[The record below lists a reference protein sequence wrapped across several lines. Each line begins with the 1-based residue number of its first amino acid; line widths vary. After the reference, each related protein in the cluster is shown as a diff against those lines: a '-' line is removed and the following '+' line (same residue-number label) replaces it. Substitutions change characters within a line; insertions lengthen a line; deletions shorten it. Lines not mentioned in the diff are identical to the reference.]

1 MAVASQGDE
10 ELEGTDLSEP
20 MPVVAA
26 AAPSTSA
33 ATPSPWLDRLVE
45 HFVRTGSGPDGA
57 CRLAQ
62 SKDAVLST
70 ARQLADAGRW
80 ADVLRLVRVAE
91 PAFAANAWWGA
102 WKSALCLALDA
113 ARNLGDRRVEGWA
126 LHQLGVRS
134 LGLEDEST
142 ARDLLEEALQAREEA
157 GDREAAEVTRSQLDL
172 IRG

>member
-1 MAVASQGDE
+1 VVAVASQGNE
-10 ELEGTDLSEP
+10 GFGGTDLAEP
-20 MPVVAA
+20 MPAATAAPAVAA
-26 AAPSTSA
+26 
-33 ATPSPWLDRLVE
+33 PSPWLDRLVE

-91 PAFAANAWWGA
+91 PAFATNAWWGA
-102 WKSALCLALDA
+102 WKSALCLALEA
-113 ARNLGDRRVEGWA
+113 ARHLDDKRVEGWA

-134 LGLEDEST
+134 LGLQDEST
-142 ARDLLEEALQAREEA
+142 ARDLLEKALEAREAA
-157 GDREAAEVTRSQLDL
+157 GDPEAAEVTRTQLDL
-172 IRG
+172 ISG

>member
-1 MAVASQGDE
+1 MVAVVSQGDDE
-10 ELEGTDLSEP
+10 FDKTDLGEP
-20 MPVVAA
+20 MPAPKA
-26 AAPSTSA
+26 TPSAPS
-33 ATPSPWLDRLVE
+33 PSPWLDRLTD
-45 HFVRTGSGPDGA
+45 HFVRTGAGPDGA

-102 WKSALCLALDA
+102 WKSALYLALDA
-113 ARNLGDRRVEGWA
+113 ARNLGDKKVEGWA

-134 LGLEDEST
+134 LGLQDESA
-142 ARDLLEEALQAREEA
+142 ARELLGEALEVREAA
-157 GDREAAEVTRSQLDL
+157 GEREAAEVTRSQLDL
-172 IRG
+172 IRR

>member
-1 MAVASQGDE
+1 MAVASQGNE
-10 ELEGTDLSEP
+10 EFETADLREP
-20 MPVVAA
+20 MPAPT
-26 AAPSTSA
+26 AAPPAASA
-33 ATPSPWLDRLVE
+33 PSPWLDRLVE
-45 HFVRTGSGPDGA
+45 HFVRTGAGPDGA

-70 ARQLADAGRW
+70 AHQLAESGRW

-102 WKSALCLALDA
+102 WKTALCLALDA
-113 ARNLGDRRVEGWA
+113 ARVMGDRKVEGWA

-134 LGLEDEST
+134 LS
-142 ARDLLEEALQAREEA
+142 LQDQSAARELLGAALEVRESI
-157 GDREAAEVTRSQLDL
+157 GEQEAADVTRTQLDL

>member
-1 MAVASQGDE
+1 VVAVASQGNEDSDRAVLRE
-10 ELEGTDLSEP
+10 S
-20 MPVVAA
+20 MPA
-26 AAPSTSA
+26 AAPTPLTA
-33 ATPSPWLDRLVE
+33 PAPSPWLDRLVE
-45 HFVRTGSGPDGA
+45 HFVRTGAGPDGA

-70 ARQLADAGRW
+70 AHQLAEAGRW

-102 WKSALCLALDA
+102 WKTTLCLALDA
-113 ARNLGDRRVEGWA
+113 ARILGDRKVEGWA

-134 LGLEDEST
+134 LSLQDEST
-142 ARDLLEEALQAREEA
+142 ARELLGAALEVRESIGEH
-157 GDREAAEVTRSQLDL
+157 EAAELTRTQLAL

>member
-1 MAVASQGDE
+1 MAQGNEDFE
-10 ELEGTDLSEP
+10 STDLSEP
-20 MPVVAA
+20 MPVVTA
-26 AAPSTSA
+26 AAPPTA
-33 ATPSPWLDRLVE
+33 PPAPSPWLDRLAE
-45 HFVRTGSGPDGA
+45 HFVRTGSGPDGS